1 MMDTK
6 VVGSVEKRLPPA
18 AGKGR
23 KPGSVNKTTAA
34 VKEALMLAFD
44 DIGGV
49 NALAAWAKEN
59 QDKFYPIWAKLL
71 PQEIK
76 GELEINNVTPEERNQ
91 RVAAIF
97 EAARTRR
104 ARDAGDVA

>member
-1 MMDTK
+1 MVSK
-6 VVGSVEKRLPPA
+6 VVESSEKRRPPN

-23 KPGSVNKTTAA
+23 KPGTVNKTTAA
-34 VKEALMLAFD
+34 VKEALMTAFD

-49 NALAAWAKEN
+49 DALAVWAKEN

-91 RVAAIF
+91 RVAAIL
-97 EAARTRR
+97 EAARNRR
-104 ARDAGDVA
+104 ARAVGDAT